1 MRQKSEPGNQGIVLV
16 RNQFGN
22 WSVPQFLSEQVPP
35 NAADFEIRA
44 RAAITSGEG
53 RFRQRSIT
61 VKADRDRT
69 VLENAQDIAIVIGGP
84 LAYERRCCF
93 EGLQSRDID
102 YAHDM
107 AAAIRGGLASEA
119 CSGRSKA
126 AISRAVCVP

>member
-1 MRQKSEPGNQGIVLV
+1 M
-16 RNQFGN
+16 
-22 WSVPQFLSEQVPP
+22 PP
-35 NAADFEIRA
+35 NAADFVIRA
-44 RAAITSGEG
+44 RAVITSGEG